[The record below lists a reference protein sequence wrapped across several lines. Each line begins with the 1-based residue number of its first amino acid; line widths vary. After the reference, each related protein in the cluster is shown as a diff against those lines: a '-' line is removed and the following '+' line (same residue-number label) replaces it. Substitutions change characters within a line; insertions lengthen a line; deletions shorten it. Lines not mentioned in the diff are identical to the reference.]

1 MSGGDSIRWVVWGTS
16 PVSWTESASLSSSC
30 STGMFCFLEVEGPG
44 HAPGLCATGASVV
57 SRGFLARADL
67 PSVSV
72 PPSLSASRRR
82 CEGLIARSL
91 EHRRKLE
98 DIKRGRV
105 DAFGEWCYSTS
116 VLLIFY
122 MWLTCRVWS
131 RSHRCSCRPQIP
143 IPVLI
148 SSQHCR

>member
-1 MSGGDSIRWVVWGTS
+1 
-16 PVSWTESASLSSSC
+16 
-30 STGMFCFLEVEGPG
+30 MFCCLEVEGPRPE
-44 HAPGLCATGASVV
+44 PGLCATGASVV

-105 DAFGEWCYSTS
+105 DAFGEWCHS
-116 VLLIFY
+116 VTIHILHVANLP
-122 MWLTCRVWS
+122 RV
-131 RSHRCSCRPQIP
+131 
-143 IPVLI
+143 V
-148 SSQHCR
+148 